1 MANIFEYKPQLQ
13 YVLEDINSIN
23 NVRDQ
28 DIKIEEQFIRT
39 LPSINLEK
47 VKNNL
52 SKLEKLEK
60 EVSSTLKNISIK
72 SDADLVDDSL
82 NELISNQT
90 DGDKYIDNKTIT
102 YNLYKDCKDNPLLK
116 NIANEWE
123 RYHSD
128 VDGVIE
134 AEIYPYIEDLIEDNE
149 LIKLVIEDTLIYDKE
164 FLTNEDLRVQELLEI
179 ESMIKSKKDL
189 NKAYYK
195 KNIDET
201 RALRKNVELKNIK
214 FNFRTNMYE
223 VLNDL
228 INESS
233 DLIDT
238 VSNEIN
244 SSTKKNLEEVYSLQS
259 NELSKTIPD
268 NNKLK
273 LLLYQGFKDK
283 RDKYFS
289 MKKEKDIAF
298 GSVVKKNTEKALSAY
313 SRMYLD
319 VAMPTVLD
327 MGDKLIS
334 NELAPGITHV
344 LSGIEDV
351 VIKKEVMMVD
361 FKNIL
366 KASNK
371 KTKES
376 LKLINEKDRSR
387 RLYNN
392 IR

>member
-60 EVSSTLKNISIK
+60 EVSNTLKNISIK

-82 NELISNQT
+82 NELIFNQT

-164 FLTNEDLRVQELLEI
+164 FLTSEDLRVQELLEI

-189 NKAYYK
+189 NKAYSK

-233 DLIDT
+233 ELIDKI
-238 VSNEIN
+238 SDEIN

-268 NNKLK
+268 SNKLK

-298 GSVVKKNTEKALSAY
+298 GSAVKKNTEKALSAY

-392 IR
+392 IK